1 MDMDAL
7 DDARYRRHVSPSAGG
22 RSSTPK
28 GVSNYGTEEPPSDT
42 EPDGP
47 PFCVVEYDTAGRVV
61 YTFPARYE
69 GDTDEAG

>member
-1 MDMDAL
+1 MDSDIKEAL
-7 DDARYRRHVSPSAGG
+7 DDARYRKTSR
-22 RSSTPK
+22 TPK
-28 GVSNYGTEEPPSDT
+28 GARTSSAAEAACADV

-47 PFCVVEYDTAGRVV
+47 PFCVVEYDEAGRVV